1 MEIIYSYLIGAQTKS
16 GPENFPYISKKSTES
31 VVLSIESGFQN
42 ILAISFRTPK
52 IKWLLAFF
60 YFLSLPDF
68 LEYQTISTKKKFTV
82 EEWDKTMQGI
92 QQSIRIIQRKKSN
105 SLFHR
110 IIELLELE
118 GTFKFI

>member
-52 IKWLLAFF
+52 IK
-60 YFLSLPDF
+60 
-68 LEYQTISTKKKFTV
+68 
-82 EEWDKTMQGI
+82 
-92 QQSIRIIQRKKSN
+92 
-105 SLFHR
+105 
-110 IIELLELE
+110 
-118 GTFKFI
+118 